1 MRCTDVTTMRVLMKI
16 VFIMTLMHH
25 YSVGAKSTL
34 EYEKHR
40 KTIKKKYGHKGA
52 VRIENALKLTHD
64 IRSLSDRKKLEKVNR
79 FVNRVY
85 FVTDQS
91 AWGKTDYWATPVEFL
106 GRNRGDCED
115 FVITKYF
122 MLRKAG
128 VSSKKLFF
136 TYVKALKFNQAH
148 MVLSYYDTPKSVP
161 LVLDNLNYKV
171 LPASQRKDLA
181 FVYSFNA
188 QKLYLN
194 RQKGLGKVVPGGR
207 NKNKKWATFLEKIEK
222 EF

>member
-1 MRCTDVTTMRVLMKI
+1 MQWDNVKTKRLLMSMLFMVGI
-16 VFIMTLMHH
+16 INHC
-25 YSVGAKSTL
+25 SVGAKSAFL
-34 EYEKHR
+34 VEKQR
-40 KTIKKKYGHKGA
+40 KSIEKKYGHKA
-52 VRIENALKLTHD
+52 VIRIENALKLTKR
-64 IRSLSDRKKLEKVNR
+64 IGSYSDRKKLGEVNK

-85 FVTDQS
+85 FVTDQR
-91 AWGKTDYWATPVEFL
+91 AWGKEDYWASPLEFL

-122 MLRKAG
+122 MLRKSG

-136 TYVKALKFNQAH
+136 TYVKALKLNQAH
-148 MVLSYYDTPKSVP
+148 MVLSYYDTPSSIP

-171 LPASQRKDLA
+171 LPASQRNDLA

-188 QKLYLN
+188 TKLYLN
-194 RQKGLGKVVPGGR
+194 RQKGLGKVVLGGR